1 MNEEEIKEYLKRT
14 DKLLDKLSGE
24 DKDTLEWLI
33 FGYNQCAKMLYEKE
47 NIIKEVREYIENN
60 DLYEQDYDYDYE
72 ENLVVGPP
80 SDETARKILL
90 EILDKKEVN

>member
-47 NIIKEVREYIENN
+47 NIIKGVREYVDKQDNMNYKFRE
-60 DLYEQDYDYDYE
+60 DL
-72 ENLVVGPP
+72 
-80 SDETARKILL
+80 R
-90 EILDKKEVN
+90 EITSKGE

>member
-1 MNEEEIKEYLKRT
+1 MCKQLQ
-14 DKLLDKLSGE
+14 
-24 DKDTLEWLI
+24 
-33 FGYNQCAKMLYEKE
+33 NQLQQKE

-90 EILDKKEVN
+90 EILDKGE